1 MDDDSGRIDDPT
13 ELRSNLK
20 IDLSLKEGKEV
31 FEGEILLVRIREF
44 LLVEKLLTQ
53 SLQPIPHGIH
63 HYRPRM
69 GS

>member
-1 MDDDSGRIDDPT
+1 VDDDSGRIDDPT

-31 FEGEILLVRIREF
+31 FEGETPLLRIGEF

-63 HYRPRM
+63 HYRPGM